1 LQGRVTFGGALS
13 GRDQNAVVK
22 TISGLLKLV
31 HPSPDDPISDEDLE
45 WAVRLAL
52 ECRRRVKEQQ
62 KRIGS
67 AEFRNTQFSYT
78 LGKDGIEKF
87 VVTPELQSEDHIGRD
102 PLPPGQVWTISAGT
116 QDEGSGLYRIEV
128 TEGPGS
134 GVKIL
139 NRPSPPAFSE
149 SVKYAEANLYSRST
163 ELVGDRNPR
172 EHEFAVQ
179 LRAYDAAKAGQS
191 LGVAALMAMCSTLI
205 NRSLRGG
212 LVVVGGLNLG
222 GSLELIH
229 NAIDVVELAVEK
241 GASLV
246 LMPVSARKQL
256 VDLSDEMATK
266 VNVLFYSDVR
276 EALVKAIAD

>member
-1 LQGRVTFGGALS
+1 M
-13 GRDQNAVVK
+13 
-22 TISGLLKLV
+22 
-31 HPSPDDPISDEDLE
+31 
-45 WAVRLAL
+45 
-52 ECRRRVKEQQ
+52 
-62 KRIGS
+62 
-67 AEFRNTQFSYT
+67 
-78 LGKDGIEKF
+78 
-87 VVTPELQSEDHIGRD
+87 
-102 PLPPGQVWTISAGT
+102 
-116 QDEGSGLYRIEV
+116 
-128 TEGPGS
+128 
-134 GVKIL
+134 
-139 NRPSPPAFSE
+139 
-149 SVKYAEANLYSRST
+149 KYAEANLFSRSS

-172 EHEFAVQ
+172 EHEFSVQ

-246 LMPVSARKQL
+246 LMPVTARKQL

-266 VNVLFYSDVR
+266 VNVLYYGDVR
-276 EALVKAIAD
+276 EAFVKAIAD